1 MPLTPPED
9 LSKSAGIIFLHG
21 ILIVRYGKRYK
32 NDEELAEL
40 LISRGLVATKR
51 QLLELFK
58 AVGYYRFSGYLVP
71 FKLTD
76 SDNYAPE
83 TSFNRVWEI
92 YTFDRKL
99 RLMAMDAL
107 ARIEIAV
114 RALIAKYHAEAY
126 PSDPFCY
133 KEASS
138 LPGLSAKRHAD
149 LLVSI
154 KRSIKNARTDAD
166 IAHLQKVYGITEYP
180 PVWCM
185 LEHVPFGVV
194 TLYYEGLEPLIKQ
207 KVANTF
213 FIQPNAF
220 LGVLMTFKN
229 ARNICAHH
237 SRFWN
242 RHILSR
248 IARLL
253 GVRPELKPL
262 MECLSKQSSGN
273 YTTIFSVL
281 SLCAHCIG
289 YVRPQSKWPK
299 RCKALLETADS
310 FILHGMGV
318 PENWTELQLWR

>member
-1 MPLTPPED
+1 
-9 LSKSAGIIFLHG
+9 
-21 ILIVRYGKRYK
+21 
-32 NDEELAEL
+32 
-40 LISRGLVATKR
+40 
-51 QLLELFK
+51 
-58 AVGYYRFSGYLVP
+58 
-71 FKLTD
+71 
-76 SDNYAPE
+76 
-83 TSFNRVWEI
+83 
-92 YTFDRKL
+92 
-99 RLMAMDAL
+99 MDAL
-107 ARIEIAV
+107 ARIEVAV

-133 KEASS
+133 KDASS

-154 KRSIKNARTDAD
+154 KRSVKNARTDAD
-166 IAHLQKVYGITEYP
+166 IAHLQKVYGITDYP
-180 PVWCM
+180 PIWCM

-194 TLYYEGLEPLIKQ
+194 TLYYEGLDPLIKQ

-248 IARLL
+248 IARTL
-253 GVRPELKPL
+253 GVRLELQPL
-262 MECLSKQSSGN
+262 MECLSMQNSCN

-281 SLCAHCIG
+281 SLCAYCIG
-289 YVRPQSKWPK
+289 YVRPQSKWAK

-310 FILHGMGV
+310 FILQGMGV
-318 PENWTELQLWR
+318 PENWAKLQLWR

>member
-1 MPLTPPED
+1 MQY
-9 LSKSAGIIFLHG
+9 SK
-21 ILIVRYGKRYK
+21 KYK

-40 LISRGLVATKR
+40 LISRGLVATKQ
-51 QLLELFK
+51 QLLGLFK

-71 FKLTD
+71 FKLAD
-76 SDNYAPE
+76 SDSYAPK
-83 TSFNRVWEI
+83 TSFSRVWEI

-99 RLMAMDAL
+99 RLLTMDAL

-133 KEASS
+133 RDPNS
-138 LPGLSAKRHAD
+138 LPGLCAKRHAD

-154 KRSIKNARTDAD
+154 KHSVKNARTDAD
-166 IAHLQKVYGITEYP
+166 IAHLQKTYGITDYP
-180 PVWCM
+180 PIWCM

-194 TLYYEGLEPLIKQ
+194 TLYYDGLPPLTKQ

-242 RHILSR
+242 RHIPSR
-248 IARLL
+248 IARFL
-253 GVRPELKPL
+253 GVRLELQPL
-262 MECLSKQSSGN
+262 MECLSRQRGNN

-281 SLCAHCIG
+281 SLCAYCIS
-289 YVRPQSKWPK
+289 YVRPQSRWTQ
-299 RCKALLETADS
+299 RCRALLETVDS
-310 FILHGMGV
+310 FILQGMGV
-318 PENWTELQLWR
+318 PSDWSNLPLWS

>member
-1 MPLTPPED
+1 MAQY
-9 LSKSAGIIFLHG
+9 SK
-21 ILIVRYGKRYK
+21 KYK
-32 NDEELAEL
+32 SDEELADL
-40 LISRGLVATKR
+40 LISRNLVATKQ

-58 AVGYYRFSGYLVP
+58 AVGYYRFSGYMVP
-71 FKLTD
+71 FRLPD
-76 SDNYAPE
+76 SESYALG
-83 TSFNRVWEI
+83 TTLDRIWEI

-99 RLMAMDAL
+99 RLVAMDAL

-114 RALIAKYHAEAY
+114 RTLIAKYHAETC

-133 KEASS
+133 LNANL

-248 IARLL
+248 IARSL

-281 SLCAHCIG
+281 SLCAYCIG
-289 YVRPQSKWPK
+289 YVRPQSKWTQ
-299 RCKALLETADS
+299 RCKKLLETADD
-310 FILHGMGV
+310 FILRGMGV
-318 PENWTELQLWR
+318 PLDWNKLQLWS

>member
-1 MPLTPPED
+1 M
-9 LSKSAGIIFLHG
+9 
-21 ILIVRYGKRYK
+21 VRYSKKYK
-32 NDEELAEL
+32 SDEELAEL
-40 LISRGLVATKR
+40 LISRGLVATKQ

-71 FKLTD
+71 FRLP
-76 SDNYAPE
+76 SSESFAPG
-83 TSFNRVWEI
+83 TTFDCVWEI

-99 RLMAMDAL
+99 RLVAMDAL

-114 RALIAKYHAEAY
+114 RTLIAKYHAEAY

-133 KEASS
+133 VNVNS

-149 LLVSI
+149 LLDSI
-154 KRSIKNARTDAD
+154 KRSVKNARTEAD

-180 PVWCM
+180 PIWCM
-185 LEHVPFGVV
+185 LEHVLFGVV
-194 TLYYEGLEPLIKQ
+194 TLYYEGLDPLIKQ

-213 FIQPNAF
+213 YIQPNAF

-248 IARLL
+248 IARSL

-281 SLCAHCIG
+281 SLCAYCIG
-289 YVRPQSKWPK
+289 YVRPQSKWAQ
-299 RCKALLETADS
+299 RCKELLETADD
-310 FILHGMGV
+310 FILRGMGV
-318 PENWTELQLWR
+318 PPDWNKLQLWS